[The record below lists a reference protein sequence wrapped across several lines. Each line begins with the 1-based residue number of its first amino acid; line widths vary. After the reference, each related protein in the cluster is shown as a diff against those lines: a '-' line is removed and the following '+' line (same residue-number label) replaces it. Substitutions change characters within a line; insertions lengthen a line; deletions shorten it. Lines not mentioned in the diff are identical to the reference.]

1 MKNLSGLNNGTQ
13 DLPKLRSALKLSTTV
28 PPPTIQMDN
37 LGITTESSSKSS
49 KKESKNNNN
58 NNLDS
63 NNNDRRGSI
72 GLGRS
77 KSVCHRVKFVP
88 NPPQQNEGKKYDF

>member
-37 LGITTESSSKSS
+37 LGITTENSSKSS
-49 KKESKNNNN
+49 KKESKTK
-58 NNLDS
+58 
-63 NNNDRRGSI
+63 R
-72 GLGRS
+72 
-77 KSVCHRVKFVP
+77 KFFRTWWFSHGQDK
-88 NPPQQNEGKKYDF
+88 NKKK

>member
-58 NNLDS
+58 NLDS

-88 NPPQQNEGKKYDF
+88 NPPQQNEGKKFVWI

>member
-13 DLPKLRSALKLSTTV
+13 DVPKLRSALKLSTTV
-28 PPPTIQMDN
+28 PPPTIQMEN
-37 LGITTESSSKSS
+37 LGTTESKSKVQ
-49 KKESKNNNN
+49 
-58 NNLDS
+58 NLDS

-88 NPPQQNEGKKYDF
+88 NPPQQNEGKKFQNLFEWSNLI